1 MVTKKTIKYDASKF
15 IVLHNGSK
23 CTGKCVKAL
32 TAPTGNLRKLEV
44 SEMHVEH

>member
-1 MVTKKTIKYDASKF
+1 MVIEKAIKYDASKF
-15 IVLHNGSK
+15 ILLHRGSK

-32 TAPTGNLRKLEV
+32 TAPTGNFRKLQV